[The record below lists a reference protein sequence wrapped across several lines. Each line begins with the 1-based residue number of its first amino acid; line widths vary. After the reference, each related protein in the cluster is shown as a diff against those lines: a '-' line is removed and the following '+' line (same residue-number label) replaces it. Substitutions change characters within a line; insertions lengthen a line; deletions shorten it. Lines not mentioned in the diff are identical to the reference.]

1 MSDSF
6 ARNKNRK
13 TAFRGRSEQDRSALC
28 PACCALI
35 LETFRR
41 NVSNGICP
49 DAKPM
54 DTAQPVPT
62 DIFDTG
68 ISSSLAM
75 DWIWSVFTQTPLT
88 IPPQYAMINALKIV
102 WKRKSIR
109 IRAGTE
115 RLRLVRGAA
124 VPRRIPLGA
133 DSLNGLDSRGIRVRP
148 LQRQRGRRSAF
159 AVRQTEVVPRFT
171 ASSGRCREDA
181 AVWGL
186 FSRTDRQKNKGDCK
200 K

>member
-1 MSDSF
+1 MRTWRTRHAVSDSF

-62 DIFDTG
+62 DMSGDEAF
-68 ISSSLAM
+68 SR
-75 DWIWSVFTQTPLT
+75 TPLT

-148 LQRQRGRRSAF
+148 LQRQRGRVQCVCSPA
-159 AVRQTEVVPRFT
+159 
-171 ASSGRCREDA
+171 
-181 AVWGL
+181 
-186 FSRTDRQKNKGDCK
+186 N
-200 K
+200 